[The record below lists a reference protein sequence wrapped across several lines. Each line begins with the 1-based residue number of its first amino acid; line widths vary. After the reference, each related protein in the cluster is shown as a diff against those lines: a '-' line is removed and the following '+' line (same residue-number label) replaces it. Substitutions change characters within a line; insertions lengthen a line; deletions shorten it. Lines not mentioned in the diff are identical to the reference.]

1 MPPLLTIALKDLRL
15 LLRDRAALFFT
26 VVFPVAFATIFGL
39 IYAGMGGT
47 TSALKIAVVD
57 HADSPASRALI
68 ARLHE
73 NAAIDTVPAETD
85 EQARDLVRSGRRSA
99 CLLIPTDFANLS
111 STLLSGIPATL
122 ELGIDPSR
130 TQERA
135 MIDGLVAQAAFE
147 QLTAGFQD
155 AASLRAFTADARTQL
170 ADAEQLTFIH
180 RAAASTLLADLDRL
194 ADQMRAGAANAAAP
208 APAPTSGAIGNE
220 PPDAAAQPALSG
232 PPVAASSPAFTP
244 ISITT
249 SEITGNRHDW
259 HASAFSVTFAQ
270 GVVWALIGCAASF
283 SMSLVIERAAG
294 TLLRLRAAPLSPL
307 HVIAAKALACI
318 ATTLSATVL
327 LIALGTIAFGLRI
340 GDPLMLAAALLAS
353 SIAFVGVMMV
363 LSAIGRTPRA
373 AGPLGYAILLTMA
386 ILGGGMMPRFMMP
399 AWMQSVGMVSPVT
412 WTVISV
418 ENAVFRGATWGEQS
432 IPLLILLLIGAGGTA
447 LGAWLFSRTAG

>member
-1 MPPLLTIALKDLRL
+1 MPALLAIALKDLRL

-39 IYAGMGGT
+39 IYSGMGGR
-47 TSALKIAVVD
+47 TSAVRIAVVD
-57 HADSPASRALI
+57 HADSTASRALI
-68 ARLHE
+68 ARLHD
-73 NAAIDTVPAETD
+73 NSALDTFPAATD
-85 EQARDLVRSGRRSA
+85 DEARDLVRRGRRSA
-99 CLLIPTDFANLS
+99 CLLIPVTFSNLS
-111 STLLSGIPATL
+111 STLLTGTPARL

-135 MIDGLVAQAAFE
+135 MIEGLVSQAAFE

-155 AASLRAFTADARTQL
+155 AGSLRAFTADARTQL
-170 ADAEQLTFIH
+170 ADNSQLTFVH
-180 RAAASTLLADLDRL
+180 RAAAGTLLDDLDRL
-194 ADQMRAGAANAAAP
+194 ATQMDEVTPAAPSTPPASAPDATTAETP
-208 APAPTSGAIGNE
+208 APAQP
-220 PPDAAAQPALSG
+220 QPAQ
-232 PPVAASSPAFTP
+232 PAFTP

-249 SEITGNRHDW
+249 AEITGNRRDW
-259 HASAFSVTFAQ
+259 HSTAFSVTFAQ

-294 TLLRLRAAPLSPL
+294 TLTRLRAAPLSPL
-307 HVIAAKALACI
+307 HVVAAKGLACI
-318 ATTLSATVL
+318 ATTLAATAL
-327 LIALGTIAFGLRI
+327 LILLGTVAFNLRI
-340 GDPLMLAAALLAS
+340 GNPLMLAAALLAS
-353 SIAFVGVMMV
+353 SIAFVGIMMV

-418 ENAVFRGATWGEQS
+418 ENAVFRGASWAEQS
-432 IPLLILLLIGAGGTA
+432 LPLLILVAIGAIGTT
-447 LGAWLFSRTAG
+447 LGAALFSRTAE